1 MKRETPL
8 EKIRRR
14 IPILIEEDKENLIS
28 IALSIFLHE
37 TKDKNLLQNVI
48 DEFKLENFQLL

>member
-1 MKRETPL
+1 MKKETPL

-14 IPILIEEDKENLIS
+14 IPILIEEGQENLIS

-37 TKDKNLLQNVI
+37 TKDKNLLQTVL
-48 DEFKLENFQLL
+48 DEFKLKDFQLL

>member
-1 MKRETPL
+1 MGKETPL

-14 IPILIEEDKENLIS
+14 IPILIEEGQENLIS

-37 TKDKNLLQNVI
+37 TKDKNLLQTVL
-48 DEFKLENFQLL
+48 DEFKLKDFQLL